1 MKFLVN
7 DLQSSVFDDT
17 LELVGPLE
25 RHLHLTNLHPTTSA
39 LLSLRCLAGHRRQF
53 NISDSEWIVLSV
65 SSVGLLIIDPT
76 THCLK
81 AKLHFT
87 FPLQGKVLSVTP
99 SLTTLVRI
107 QTLSFIDTRTKKTN
121 PRSVQG
127 CFLVCDSHGHV
138 AGLEL
143 SSAEPV
149 ERESK
154 TEGHLDTLVNSLRI
168 GTQCFLR
175 MSQRDRR
182 HIRSAWF
189 LQSDTCDADCKNLL
203 ATDAE
208 DKLLLFDMSRCSD
221 QSSNSYDD
229 FMHLVFPSVQTMF
242 VRQGNLNREHSDS
255 RNLQQLAPD
264 AQFDSSTL
272 QEFDDEFLDI
282 DFDVAG
288 CTHMFPLFLERL
300 RDDCTHI
307 ILSYGGCASCFE
319 TQDRTRI
326 FSLPYLQNVL
336 ST

>member
-1 MKFLVN
+1 MLYI
-7 DLQSSVFDDT
+7 SSSRKSTKCDTFFDYFG
-17 LELVGPLE
+17 ENP
-25 RHLHLTNLHPTTSA
+25 NA
-39 LLSLRCLAGHRRQF
+39 LFHRYA
-53 NISDSEWIVLSV
+53 
-65 SSVGLLIIDPT
+65 
-76 THCLK
+76 H
-81 AKLHFT
+81 
-87 FPLQGKVLSVTP
+87 
-99 SLTTLVRI
+99 
-107 QTLSFIDTRTKKTN
+107 KKTN

-189 LQSDTCDADCKNLL
+189 LHSDTCDADCKKLL

-288 CTHMFPLFLERL
+288 ART
-300 RDDCTHI
+300 
-307 ILSYGGCASCFE
+307 CFHCSSNVYV
-319 TQDRTRI
+319 TIART
-326 FSLPYLQNVL
+326 LY
-336 ST
+336 